1 MGVTTAE
8 AVNKF
13 WFEDLD
19 PKSWYIST
27 GALDE
32 KIRAKFED
40 TWRAAR
46 AGQLD
51 SWMLKPES
59 ALALLLVLDQFPRNM
74 FRGNDRAFSSDEKAL
89 VIAKKAITLGH
100 DLRVDEHA
108 RQFFYMPLMHSECIV
123 DQDRCVRLIL
133 TRMPVKGENT
143 LKHARAHRNV
153 IRRFGRFP
161 YRNDALGRICTTSE
175 RRYLDEGGYAA

>member
-1 MGVTTAE
+1 
-8 AVNKF
+8 
-13 WFEDLD
+13 
-19 PKSWYIST
+19 
-27 GALDE
+27 
-32 KIRAKFED
+32 
-40 TWRAAR
+40 
-46 AGQLD
+46 
-51 SWMLKPES
+51 
-59 ALALLLVLDQFPRNM
+59 M

>member
-8 AVNKF
+8 AVLKF

-59 ALALLLVLDQFPRNM
+59 ALALLLVLDQFPGICSGAM
-74 FRGNDRAFSSDEKAL
+74 TGPF
-89 VIAKKAITLGH
+89 
-100 DLRVDEHA
+100 
-108 RQFFYMPLMHSECIV
+108 
-123 DQDRCVRLIL
+123 
-133 TRMPVKGENT
+133 PVMK
-143 LKHARAHRNV
+143 
-153 IRRFGRFP
+153 RRW
-161 YRNDALGRICTTSE
+161 
-175 RRYLDEGGYAA
+175 